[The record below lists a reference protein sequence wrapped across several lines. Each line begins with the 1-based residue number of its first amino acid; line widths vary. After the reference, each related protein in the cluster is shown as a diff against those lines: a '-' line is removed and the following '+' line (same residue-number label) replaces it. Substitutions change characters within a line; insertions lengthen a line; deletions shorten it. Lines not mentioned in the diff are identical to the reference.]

1 MRWGRPIKNNKK
13 HRDPRYFLTEGSDWP
28 EDKTEDAMMGRA
40 RGLAQ
45 RGMENQISGERPP
58 WEAEDQEGDG
68 FTDASLDESDFD
80 LLKNI
85 YKHLSTVSGGGG
97 RGEAFADLMSKLGID
112 LGAPEG
118 SEGAEGPEVGADEM
132 EDSLGRFRNKLGR

>member
-1 MRWGRPIKNNKK
+1 MRWGRPTKNNKK
-13 HRDPRYFLTEGSDWP
+13 HRDPRYFLTEGSEWP

-80 LLKNI
+80 VLRSILK
-85 YKHLSTVSGGGG
+85 HFEQSRFSGGGD
-97 RGEAFADLMSKLGID
+97 RAERFAEIMSKLGID
-112 LGAPEG
+112 LGFAGTG
-118 SEGAEGPEVGADEM
+118 SGEKDRNDLEARQAEYQAK
-132 EDSLGRFRNKLGR
+132 RA